1 VLPRGADLHLGADAS
16 TARDGAGPAL
26 TTATLYEIRVPRR
39 RFALIALAC
48 AVLFAAGCG
57 DSGDSSDP
65 GSSALGSP
73 EVQTTARE
81 TDCTDWNEASV
92 EEQRVI
98 VDAIAE
104 FEGGAPTGTQGRTL
118 PDDEAFGLFDRAC
131 EQDYASAF
139 KLYKLYVRAAAF
151 QGAAP

>member
-1 VLPRGADLHLGADAS
+1 VAAVGGL
-16 TARDGAGPAL
+16 
-26 TTATLYEIRVPRR
+26 
-39 RFALIALAC
+39 ALAT
-48 AVLFAAGCG
+48 GCG

-73 EVQTTARE
+73 DLQSTARE
-81 TDCTDWNEASV
+81 ADCTDWDGASV

-98 VDAIAE
+98 VDSIAE

-118 PDDEAFGLFDRAC
+118 PDDEAFGLFDRFC
-131 EQDYASAF
+131 GQDYARAF

-151 QGAAP
+151 QGAGAEP